1 MKKQDIY
8 RSAITDESGEPLG
21 DVEHFSFDVISQTKG
36 PVNPYDG
43 SYNVITGSGNTPF
56 AVLDVPDD
64 SRLEFDEERHEHV
77 LIVPSDGKA
86 FSAEE
91 AYLWFGPDGL
101 RQLRKGNP

>member
-1 MKKQDIY
+1 VREILATVKPLAAEYWGFFAYPCEKVQSRLKPGRTMKKQDIY

-64 SRLEFDEERHEHV
+64 SRLEFD
-77 LIVPSDGKA
+77 K
-86 FSAEE
+86 
-91 AYLWFGPDGL
+91 
-101 RQLRKGNP
+101 